1 MIDNLRKRY
10 EQLQGLLNTPAN
22 QGGGL
27 LGNISQGAF
36 LGSAIYGQGIQGKDP
51 FAALLPAATQTA
63 QLQKYMTPKDTRT
76 PLQKNLEAA
85 GLKPGTPEYQAALLE
100 ATKKQPLIQQT
111 GENAFTKRMGEIYG
125 DEFKNILSGIEMIE
139 KELQSTLEKNSIKYI
154 DCLDKPF
161 DPNLHQ
167 AIGEK
172 ESDKSA
178 GTVVEE
184 MQKGYQ
190 MHDRLLRPSMVYVS
204 KKSDK

>member
-1 MIDNLRKRY
+1 MQTINIMSDNKDEIKKENQNKVEENSKGEDHSTEVKENLEDNIEVKLNDLNDKYLRLLAENQNLRKNH
-10 EQLQGLLNTPAN
+10 EQEKEDILKYGSFSFAQQILGLTDNLDR
-22 QGGGL
+22 
-27 LGNISQGAF
+27 AF
-36 LGSAIYGQGIQGKDP
+36 QI
-51 FAALLPAATQTA
+51 F
-63 QLQKYMTPKDTRT
+63 
-76 PLQKNLEAA
+76 KNDE
-85 GLKPGTPEYQAALLE
+85 KFKT
-100 ATKKQPLIQQT
+100 
-111 GENAFTKRMGEIYG
+111 

-172 ESDKSA
+172 ESDKSP

>member
-1 MIDNLRKRY
+1 MQTINIMSDNKDEIKKENQNKVEENSKDEDHSTEAKKNLEDNIEDKLNDLNDKYLRLLAENQNLRKNH
-10 EQLQGLLNTPAN
+10 EQEKEDILKYGSFSFAQQILGLTDNLDR
-22 QGGGL
+22 
-27 LGNISQGAF
+27 AF
-36 LGSAIYGQGIQGKDP
+36 QI
-51 FAALLPAATQTA
+51 F
-63 QLQKYMTPKDTRT
+63 
-76 PLQKNLEAA
+76 KNDE
-85 GLKPGTPEYQAALLE
+85 KFKT
-100 ATKKQPLIQQT
+100 
-111 GENAFTKRMGEIYG
+111 

-172 ESDKSA
+172 ESDKSP

>member
-1 MIDNLRKRY
+1 MQTINIMSDNKDEIKKENQNKVEENSKDEDHSTEAKENLEDNIEVKLNDLNDKYLRLLAENQNLRKNH
-10 EQLQGLLNTPAN
+10 EQEKEDILKFGSFSFAQQILGLTDNLDR
-22 QGGGL
+22 
-27 LGNISQGAF
+27 AF
-36 LGSAIYGQGIQGKDP
+36 QI
-51 FAALLPAATQTA
+51 F
-63 QLQKYMTPKDTRT
+63 
-76 PLQKNLEAA
+76 KNDE
-85 GLKPGTPEYQAALLE
+85 KFKT
-100 ATKKQPLIQQT
+100 
-111 GENAFTKRMGEIYG
+111 

-139 KELQSTLEKNSIKYI
+139 KELQSTLEKNSIRYI

-172 ESDKSA
+172 ESDKSP

>member
-1 MIDNLRKRY
+1 MSDNKDEIKKENQNKVEENSKDEDHSTETKENLEDNIEDKLNDLNDKYLRLLAENQNLRKNH
-10 EQLQGLLNTPAN
+10 EQEKEDILKYGSFSFAQQILGLTDNLDR
-22 QGGGL
+22 
-27 LGNISQGAF
+27 AF
-36 LGSAIYGQGIQGKDP
+36 QI
-51 FAALLPAATQTA
+51 F
-63 QLQKYMTPKDTRT
+63 
-76 PLQKNLEAA
+76 KNDE
-85 GLKPGTPEYQAALLE
+85 KFKT
-100 ATKKQPLIQQT
+100 
-111 GENAFTKRMGEIYG
+111 

-139 KELQSTLEKNSIKYI
+139 KELQSTLEKNSIRYI

-172 ESDKSA
+172 ESDKSP

>member
-1 MIDNLRKRY
+1 MSDNKDEIKKENQNKVEENSNDEDHSTETKENLEDNIEDKLNDLNDKYLRLLAENQNLRKNH
-10 EQLQGLLNTPAN
+10 EQEKEDILKYGSFSFAQQILGLTDNLDR
-22 QGGGL
+22 
-27 LGNISQGAF
+27 AF
-36 LGSAIYGQGIQGKDP
+36 QI
-51 FAALLPAATQTA
+51 F
-63 QLQKYMTPKDTRT
+63 
-76 PLQKNLEAA
+76 KNDE
-85 GLKPGTPEYQAALLE
+85 KFKT
-100 ATKKQPLIQQT
+100 
-111 GENAFTKRMGEIYG
+111 

-172 ESDKSA
+172 ESDKSP

>member
-1 MIDNLRKRY
+1 MQTINIMSDNKDKIKKENQNKVEENSKDEDRSTKAKENLEDNIEVKLNDLNDKYLRLLAENQNLRKNH
-10 EQLQGLLNTPAN
+10 EQEKEDILKYGSFSFAQQILGLTDNLDR
-22 QGGGL
+22 
-27 LGNISQGAF
+27 AF
-36 LGSAIYGQGIQGKDP
+36 QI
-51 FAALLPAATQTA
+51 F
-63 QLQKYMTPKDTRT
+63 
-76 PLQKNLEAA
+76 KNDE
-85 GLKPGTPEYQAALLE
+85 KFKT
-100 ATKKQPLIQQT
+100 
-111 GENAFTKRMGEIYG
+111 

-139 KELQSTLEKNSIKYI
+139 KELQSTLEKNSIRYI

-172 ESDKSA
+172 ESDKSP

>member
-1 MIDNLRKRY
+1 MQTINIMSDNKDEIKKENQNKVEENSKDEDHSTEAKENLGDNIEDKLNDLNDKYLRLLAENQNLRKNH
-10 EQLQGLLNTPAN
+10 EQEKEDILKYGSFSFAQQILGLTDNLDR
-22 QGGGL
+22 
-27 LGNISQGAF
+27 AF
-36 LGSAIYGQGIQGKDP
+36 QI
-51 FAALLPAATQTA
+51 F
-63 QLQKYMTPKDTRT
+63 
-76 PLQKNLEAA
+76 KNDE
-85 GLKPGTPEYQAALLE
+85 KFKT
-100 ATKKQPLIQQT
+100 
-111 GENAFTKRMGEIYG
+111 

-139 KELQSTLEKNSIKYI
+139 KELQSTLEKNSIRYI

-172 ESDKSA
+172 ESVKSP

>member
-1 MIDNLRKRY
+1 MQTINIMSDNKDEIKKENQNKVEENSKDEDHSTEAKENLEDNIEDKLNDLNDKYLRLLAENQNLRKNH
-10 EQLQGLLNTPAN
+10 EQEKEDILKYGSFSFAQQILGLTDNLDR
-22 QGGGL
+22 
-27 LGNISQGAF
+27 AF
-36 LGSAIYGQGIQGKDP
+36 QI
-51 FAALLPAATQTA
+51 F
-63 QLQKYMTPKDTRT
+63 
-76 PLQKNLEAA
+76 KNDE
-85 GLKPGTPEYQAALLE
+85 KFKT
-100 ATKKQPLIQQT
+100 
-111 GENAFTKRMGEIYG
+111 

-172 ESDKSA
+172 ESVKSP
-178 GTVVEE
+178 GTVVKE

>member
-1 MIDNLRKRY
+1 MQTINIMSDNKDEIKKENQNKVEDNSKDEDHSTEAKENLEDNIEDKLNDLNDKYLRLLAENQNLRKNH
-10 EQLQGLLNTPAN
+10 EQEKEDILKYGSFSFAQQILGLTDNLDR
-22 QGGGL
+22 
-27 LGNISQGAF
+27 AF
-36 LGSAIYGQGIQGKDP
+36 QI
-51 FAALLPAATQTA
+51 F
-63 QLQKYMTPKDTRT
+63 
-76 PLQKNLEAA
+76 KNDE
-85 GLKPGTPEYQAALLE
+85 KFKT
-100 ATKKQPLIQQT
+100 
-111 GENAFTKRMGEIYG
+111 

-172 ESDKSA
+172 ESDKSP

>member
-1 MIDNLRKRY
+1 MQTINIMSDNKDEIKKENQNKVEENSKDEDHSTEAKENLEDNIEVKLNDLNDKYLRLLAENQNLRKNH
-10 EQLQGLLNTPAN
+10 EQEKEDVLKYGSFSFAQQILGLTDNLDR
-22 QGGGL
+22 
-27 LGNISQGAF
+27 AF
-36 LGSAIYGQGIQGKDP
+36 QI
-51 FAALLPAATQTA
+51 F
-63 QLQKYMTPKDTRT
+63 
-76 PLQKNLEAA
+76 KNDE
-85 GLKPGTPEYQAALLE
+85 KFKT
-100 ATKKQPLIQQT
+100 
-111 GENAFTKRMGEIYG
+111 

-172 ESDKSA
+172 ESVKSP

>member
-1 MIDNLRKRY
+1 MQTINIMSDNKDEIKKENQNKVEENSKDEDHSTEAKENLGDNIEDKLNDLNDKYLRLLAENQNLRKNH
-10 EQLQGLLNTPAN
+10 EQEKEDILKYGSFSFAQQILGLTDNLDR
-22 QGGGL
+22 
-27 LGNISQGAF
+27 AF
-36 LGSAIYGQGIQGKDP
+36 QI
-51 FAALLPAATQTA
+51 F
-63 QLQKYMTPKDTRT
+63 
-76 PLQKNLEAA
+76 KNDE
-85 GLKPGTPEYQAALLE
+85 KFKT
-100 ATKKQPLIQQT
+100 
-111 GENAFTKRMGEIYG
+111 

-139 KELQSTLEKNSIKYI
+139 KELQSTLEKNSIRYI

-172 ESDKSA
+172 ESDKSP

-184 MQKGYQ
+184 IQKGYQ

>member
-1 MIDNLRKRY
+1 
-10 EQLQGLLNTPAN
+10 
-22 QGGGL
+22 
-27 LGNISQGAF
+27 
-36 LGSAIYGQGIQGKDP
+36 
-51 FAALLPAATQTA
+51 
-63 QLQKYMTPKDTRT
+63 
-76 PLQKNLEAA
+76 
-85 GLKPGTPEYQAALLE
+85 
-100 ATKKQPLIQQT
+100 
-111 GENAFTKRMGEIYG
+111 
-125 DEFKNILSGIEMIE
+125 MIE

-172 ESDKSA
+172 ESDKSP

>member
-1 MIDNLRKRY
+1 MQTINIMSDNKDEIKKENQNKVEENSKDEDHSTEAKENLEDNIEVKLNDLNDKYLRLLAENQNLRKNH
-10 EQLQGLLNTPAN
+10 EQEKEDILKYGSFSFAQQILGLTDNLDR
-22 QGGGL
+22 
-27 LGNISQGAF
+27 AF
-36 LGSAIYGQGIQGKDP
+36 QI
-51 FAALLPAATQTA
+51 F
-63 QLQKYMTPKDTRT
+63 
-76 PLQKNLEAA
+76 KNDE
-85 GLKPGTPEYQAALLE
+85 KFKT
-100 ATKKQPLIQQT
+100 
-111 GENAFTKRMGEIYG
+111 

-139 KELQSTLEKNSIKYI
+139 KELQITLKKNSIRYI

-172 ESDKSA
+172 ESDKSP

>member
-1 MIDNLRKRY
+1 MQTINIMSDNKDEIKKENQNKVEENSKDENHLTKANENLEDNIEDKLNDLNDKYLRLLAENQNLRKNH
-10 EQLQGLLNTPAN
+10 EQEKEDILKYGSFSFAQQILGLTDNLDR
-22 QGGGL
+22 
-27 LGNISQGAF
+27 AF
-36 LGSAIYGQGIQGKDP
+36 QI
-51 FAALLPAATQTA
+51 F
-63 QLQKYMTPKDTRT
+63 
-76 PLQKNLEAA
+76 KNDE
-85 GLKPGTPEYQAALLE
+85 KFKT
-100 ATKKQPLIQQT
+100 
-111 GENAFTKRMGEIYG
+111 

-139 KELQSTLEKNSIKYI
+139 KELQSTLEKSSIKYI

-172 ESDKSA
+172 ESDKSP

>member
-1 MIDNLRKRY
+1 MQTINIMSDNKDDIKKENQNKVEENSKDEDHSTEAKENLENNIEDKLNDLNDKYLRLLAENQNLRKNH
-10 EQLQGLLNTPAN
+10 EQEKEDILKYGSFSFAQQILGLTDNLDR
-22 QGGGL
+22 
-27 LGNISQGAF
+27 AF
-36 LGSAIYGQGIQGKDP
+36 QI
-51 FAALLPAATQTA
+51 F
-63 QLQKYMTPKDTRT
+63 
-76 PLQKNLEAA
+76 KNDE
-85 GLKPGTPEYQAALLE
+85 KFKT
-100 ATKKQPLIQQT
+100 
-111 GENAFTKRMGEIYG
+111 N
-125 DEFKNILSGIEMIE
+125 EFKNILSGIEMIE

-172 ESDKSA
+172 ESDKSP
-178 GTVVEE
+178 GIVVEE

>member
-1 MIDNLRKRY
+1 MSDNKDEIKKENQNKVEENSKDEDRSTDAKENLEDNIEDKLNDLNDKYLRLLAENQNLRKNH
-10 EQLQGLLNTPAN
+10 EQEKEDILKYGSFSFAQQILGLTDNLDR
-22 QGGGL
+22 
-27 LGNISQGAF
+27 AF
-36 LGSAIYGQGIQGKDP
+36 QI
-51 FAALLPAATQTA
+51 F
-63 QLQKYMTPKDTRT
+63 
-76 PLQKNLEAA
+76 KNDEKFKA
-85 GLKPGTPEYQAALLE
+85 
-100 ATKKQPLIQQT
+100 
-111 GENAFTKRMGEIYG
+111 

-172 ESDKSA
+172 ESDKSP

>member
-1 MIDNLRKRY
+1 MQTINIMSDNKDEIKKENQSKVEENSKDEDHSTEAKENLEDNIEVKLNDLNDKYLRLLAENQNLRKNH
-10 EQLQGLLNTPAN
+10 EQEKEDILKYGSFSFAQQILGLTDNLDR
-22 QGGGL
+22 
-27 LGNISQGAF
+27 AF
-36 LGSAIYGQGIQGKDP
+36 QI
-51 FAALLPAATQTA
+51 F
-63 QLQKYMTPKDTRT
+63 
-76 PLQKNLEAA
+76 KNDE
-85 GLKPGTPEYQAALLE
+85 KFKT
-100 ATKKQPLIQQT
+100 
-111 GENAFTKRMGEIYG
+111 

-172 ESDKSA
+172 ESDKSP

>member
-1 MIDNLRKRY
+1 MQTINIMSDNKDEIKKENQNKVEENSKDEDHSTEAKENLEDNIEVKLNDLNDKYLRLLAENQNLRKNH
-10 EQLQGLLNTPAN
+10 EQEKEDILKYGSFSFAQQILGLTDNLDR
-22 QGGGL
+22 
-27 LGNISQGAF
+27 AF
-36 LGSAIYGQGIQGKDP
+36 QI
-51 FAALLPAATQTA
+51 F
-63 QLQKYMTPKDTRT
+63 
-76 PLQKNLEAA
+76 KNDE
-85 GLKPGTPEYQAALLE
+85 KFKT
-100 ATKKQPLIQQT
+100 
-111 GENAFTKRMGEIYG
+111 

-139 KELQSTLEKNSIKYI
+139 KELQSTLEKNSIRYI

-172 ESDKSA
+172 ESDKSP

-184 MQKGYQ
+184 IQKGYQ